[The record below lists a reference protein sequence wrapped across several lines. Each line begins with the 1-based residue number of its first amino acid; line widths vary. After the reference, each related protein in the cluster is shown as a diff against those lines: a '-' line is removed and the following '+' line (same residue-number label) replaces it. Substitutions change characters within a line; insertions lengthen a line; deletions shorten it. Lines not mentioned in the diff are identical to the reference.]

1 MTSDV
6 ETNIVAVERIK
17 EYGEAPQEAPW
28 DLPNKDPSS
37 VWPEHGAVEFRDY
50 SVRYRPGL
58 DLVLKNVNFLI
69 NGGEKVGI
77 VGRTGAGKSSLT
89 LSLFR

>member
-1 MTSDV
+1 MTADV

-28 DLPNKDPSS
+28 EIANKAPPSS
-37 VWPEHGAVEFRDY
+37 WPEMGEVQFKNFA
-50 SVRYRPGL
+50 VRYRPGL
-58 DLVLKNVNFLI
+58 DLVLRGISFSV

>member
-17 EYGEAPQEAPW
+17 EYGETPQEAPW
-28 DLPNKDPSS
+28 DIPNKRPAST
-37 VWPEHGAVEFRDY
+37 WPEGGSVAFNNY
-50 SVRYRPGL
+50 AVRYREGL
-58 DLVLKNVNFLI
+58 DLVLKGVNFTV

-89 LSLFR
+89 LALFR

>member
-1 MTSDV
+1 MVTLIYPKFHYK
-6 ETNIVAVERIK
+6 NF
-17 EYGEAPQEAPW
+17 G
-28 DLPNKDPSS
+28 L
-37 VWPEHGAVEFRDY
+37 GALTFKDY

-58 DLVLKNVNFLI
+58 DLVLDRVNFTV